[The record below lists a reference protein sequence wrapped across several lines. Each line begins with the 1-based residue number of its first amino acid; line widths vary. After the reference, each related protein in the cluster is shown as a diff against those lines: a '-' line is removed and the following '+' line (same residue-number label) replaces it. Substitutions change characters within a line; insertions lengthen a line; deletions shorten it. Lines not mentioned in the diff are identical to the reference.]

1 MAVACSPGG
10 GPNDSGR
17 RGVRLV
23 ERISQGLATW
33 CADGSVEYGD
43 PEHIWYGESQCC
55 AGPEQTAEFVKRG
68 YDRWARWSAI
78 VALLLTAGI
87 GYAALCRGVERVEA
101 QRAMR
106 ATMPEIRPLQ
116 AMPPIDAGGCI
127 ATRSTGGIVE
137 LRRYNQ

>member
-1 MAVACSPGG
+1 MAVASSPGG
-10 GPNDSGR
+10 GPNDSR
-17 RGVRLV
+17 RGRVRLV

-55 AGPEQTAEFVKRG
+55 AGPDQTAEFVKRG

-78 VALLLTAGI
+78 AALLLAAGI

-106 ATMPEIRPLQ
+106 ATMPEIGPMQ
-116 AMPPIDAGGCI
+116 AMPPIDSGGCVY
-127 ATRSTGGIVE
+127 ASTGHWVGG
-137 LRRYNQ
+137 RR

>member
-10 GPNDSGR
+10 GPNDSR
-17 RGVRLV
+17 RGRVRLV

-55 AGPEQTAEFVKRG
+55 AGPDQTAEFVKRG

-78 VALLLTAGI
+78 AALLLAAGI

-101 QRAMR
+101 QRTMR
-106 ATMPEIRPLQ
+106 ATMPEIGPLH